1 MEARNERLALEKKAA
16 DLKRD
21 IEEPLRVQILQVMA
35 AQGLKSANVEGLGRV
50 VCKESHH
57 YEIMDIE
64 GLAYQ
69 MFKSMVKAAEEGRPL
84 SDGLLLQRRVHR
96 ENLDAMIEAAGGMG
110 KAAEFGVRNVT
121 KTDLSYTKV

>member
-50 VCKESHH
+50 VCKESRH
-57 YEIMDIE
+57 YEITDIE
-64 GLAYQ
+64 SLAYQ
-69 MFKSMVKAAEEGRPL
+69 TFKLMVKAAEEGRPL

-110 KAAEFGVRNVT
+110 KAAEFGVRSVT

>member
-64 GLAYQ
+64 SLAYQ
-69 MFKSMVKAAEEGRPL
+69 TFKLMVKAAEDGRPL

-96 ENLDAMIEAAGGMG
+96 ENLDAVIEAAGGMD

>member
-50 VCKESHH
+50 VCKESRH
-57 YEIMDIE
+57 YEITDIE
-64 GLAYQ
+64 SLAYQ
-69 MFKSMVKAAEEGRPL
+69 TFKLMVKAAEEGRPL

-110 KAAEFGVRNVT
+110 KATEFGVRSVT